1 MATPSSTILVRCGEA
16 QSARN
21 NMRICGPRRPPAEE
35 AAVPRESDPPAD
47 SPSMDRAF
55 ILSGLTL
62 TMFAIAG
69 NSLAALA
76 RGGGNDLK
84 TQSNAF
90 WSRKISA
97 DPLHV
102 RRVRRQY
109 IRAGNSRKAPRP
121 EKGRTR
127 IGKCRQIE
135 MACCTIRPRSLGTG
149 DTNPDTVTI
158 SRFGANTGNSTRS
171 LRGQT
176 G

>member
-1 MATPSSTILVRCGEA
+1 MIWPYAVAPMTATMATPSSTILVRCGEA
-16 QSARN
+16 QSARHK
-21 NMRICGPRRPPAEE
+21 MSICGTRRPLADE
-35 AAVPRESDPPAD
+35 AGAVPRESDRLAD
-47 SPSMDRAF
+47 SSPMDRAF
-55 ILSGLTL
+55 ILPCLTL

-97 DPLHV
+97 DPLYV

-127 IGKCRQIE
+127 IGKCRQ
-135 MACCTIRPRSLGTG
+135 
-149 DTNPDTVTI
+149 
-158 SRFGANTGNSTRS
+158 
-171 LRGQT
+171 
-176 G
+176 